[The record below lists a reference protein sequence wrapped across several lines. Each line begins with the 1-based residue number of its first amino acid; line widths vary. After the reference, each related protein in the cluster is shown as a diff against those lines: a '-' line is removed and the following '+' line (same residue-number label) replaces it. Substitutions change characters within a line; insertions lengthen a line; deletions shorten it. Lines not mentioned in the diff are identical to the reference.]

1 MDRLWVA
8 HKNRGLRM
16 LGLSIDRKAEDAS
29 GHLAKKGH
37 TFPAG
42 LATPALARALPKPC
56 RSLTGGNDNAAV
68 GAHDGCHPSRRW
80 NHATLQRTLDQALK
94 RNGTAA
100 TGIALEQSGHE
111 SPGPALMVG
120 VVGVPGEHPSL
131 LQRSLDSQHGG
142 QQAQAQ
148 AQPPRCDAAC
158 PGAG

>member
-1 MDRLWVA
+1 MDRLWIA

-56 RSLTGGNDNAAV
+56 RSLTCCNDNAAV

-80 NHATLQRTLDQALK
+80 NPAAL
-94 RNGTAA
+94 
-100 TGIALEQSGHE
+100 
-111 SPGPALMVG
+111 
-120 VVGVPGEHPSL
+120 
-131 LQRSLDSQHGG
+131 
-142 QQAQAQ
+142 
-148 AQPPRCDAAC
+148 QPPVQGSLGRRVARC
-158 PGAG
+158 P